1 MSRNNKKDLKE
12 FGLLIGFAFP
22 IVIGLVIPYIWG
34 HSFRFW
40 TLFIGIPS
48 VILAFLKPSLLK
60 YPYKYWIKTGEI
72 LGWINSRIIFGIVF
86 VLVLQ
91 PIAFIMYLLGY
102 DPLRKKFNNEKSYR
116 ELKEDY
122 IIDYERIF

>member
-1 MSRNNKKDLKE
+1 MSRNNKKTLRE

-22 IVIGLVIPYIWG
+22 IIVGLVIPYIWG
-34 HSFRFW
+34 HSFKFW

-48 VILAFLKPSLLK
+48 LILAFLKPSLLK

-91 PIAFIMYLLGY
+91 PIAFIMYLSGY
-102 DPLRKKFNNEKSYR
+102 DPLRKKFNDDKSYR
-116 ELKEDY
+116 ELKESY
-122 IIDYERIF
+122 SIDYDRIF